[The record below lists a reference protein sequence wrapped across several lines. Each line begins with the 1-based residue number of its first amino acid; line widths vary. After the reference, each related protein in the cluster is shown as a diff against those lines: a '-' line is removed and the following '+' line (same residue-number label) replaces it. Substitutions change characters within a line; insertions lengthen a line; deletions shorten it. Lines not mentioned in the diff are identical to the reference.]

1 MPLSIGPWE
10 NGKCGFKALQY
21 MSLGVPA
28 IVSPVGV
35 NTDIVEHG
43 MNGYVCDT
51 VEEWEASLRSVLS
64 DKDKVITVAKNS
76 RKKIEDYYSVK
87 SNKDNFIQLFD

>member
-1 MPLSIGPWE
+1 M
-10 NGKCGFKALQY
+10 
-21 MSLGVPA
+21 
-28 IVSPVGV
+28 GV

-51 VEEWEASLRSVLS
+51 AEEWEASLRAVLS
-64 DKDKVITVAKNS
+64 DKDKVKMVAQNS